1 MLWQPRGAV
10 GLWTSSRQTIGYIQ
24 ADLLAALMPSLD
36 IHSDVKPHTH
46 IEKKQSIHTSPA
58 QWVDTV
64 IATLWKLI
72 YIHMLSYLPSE
83 GRR

>member
-46 IEKKQSIHTSPA
+46 IEKKTKYTYFPCPVGGHSDSNPLEAYLQPHALLSPF
-58 QWVDTV
+58 
-64 IATLWKLI
+64 
-72 YIHMLSYLPSE
+72 
-83 GRR
+83 